1 MSRIQYNRY
10 SAGSMTI
17 EVDGLDDV
25 VAILGDLRKKTPAVT
40 KTAINATARQA
51 RKLMIAKAKAR
62 YAVNSAG
69 QKHLKDLVQRKK
81 ASNGSL
87 SAELH
92 VASMRND
99 LGYFKTSPPVP
110 THFTGG
116 AWRQGPNVWKGKV
129 LKASPM
135 KTLPGEGN
143 KSKAFLA
150 EFTNKRADGTSN
162 NHIGMVQRIIG
173 SESEHETT
181 KNGHRRWRNKA
192 GKVEKLVTLGSP
204 SITAMHTTI
213 WPEVEPEVELYLAGR
228 LVERAEQILERAKRR
243 V

>member
-1 MSRIQYNRY
+1 
-10 SAGSMTI
+10 
-17 EVDGLDDV
+17 
-25 VAILGDLRKKTPAVT
+25 
-40 KTAINATARQA
+40 
-51 RKLMIAKAKAR
+51 
-62 YAVNSAG
+62 
-69 QKHLKDLVQRKK
+69 
-81 ASNGSL
+81 
-87 SAELH
+87 
-92 VASMRND
+92 MRND

-150 EFTNKRADGTSN
+150 AFQSG
-162 NHIGMVQRIIG
+162 HVGMVQRIIG

>member
-69 QKHLKDLVQRKK
+69 QKHLKDLVQTKK

-129 LKASPM
+129 LKTSPM

-150 EFTNKRADGTSN
+150 EFQSG
-162 NHIGMVQRIIG
+162 HIGMVQRIIG
-173 SESEHETT
+173 SESEYETT

>member
-51 RKLMIAKAKAR
+51 RKLMIAKEKAR

-110 THFTGG
+110 THFTSD
-116 AWRQGPNVWKGKV
+116 AWRQGPDVWKGKV

-150 EFTNKRADGTSN
+150 AFQSG
-162 NHIGMVQRIIG
+162 HVGMVQRIIG
-173 SESEHETT
+173 SESEYETT